1 MERWSK
7 SIAVVTGASAGIG
20 AVVAK
25 ELVNAGLT
33 VVGLARRDH
42 LIRALCED
50 LPTDFRSKLYS
61 LKCDVTKEDDVKSV
75 FLWIKKNLGGV
86 DILVNCAGV
95 MRIMPMISP
104 GSGEA
109 VRQAVDTN
117 IMGVYY
123 CTREAYQL
131 MKEKQLS
138 GHIVNLNSVA
148 GHQVPAVSS
157 VAPSVN
163 IYPATKFA
171 LNAMTETFRQ
181 EFRNDGSRVKI
192 TSLSP
197 GPVAT
202 DLVGPDFRKIMEL
215 QIPMLKPEEISKA
228 ILYIL
233 GTPADVAVS
242 INQ

>member
-117 IMGVYY
+117 IMGVY
-123 CTREAYQL
+123 
-131 MKEKQLS
+131 
-138 GHIVNLNSVA
+138 
-148 GHQVPAVSS
+148 
-157 VAPSVN
+157 
-163 IYPATKFA
+163 
-171 LNAMTETFRQ
+171 
-181 EFRNDGSRVKI
+181 
-192 TSLSP
+192 
-197 GPVAT
+197 
-202 DLVGPDFRKIMEL
+202 
-215 QIPMLKPEEISKA
+215 
-228 ILYIL
+228 
-233 GTPADVAVS
+233 
-242 INQ
+242 